1 MIAIMGYPPYPRGM
15 PTVPPTRNL
24 ALDLMR
30 ATEAAALAAARWV
43 GLGNKEEGDRAAVEA
58 MRLLLNTVPFRGRVV
73 IGEGEKDQ
81 APMLYNGEE
90 VGTGGVEI
98 DLAVDPVEGTRLLA
112 LGRPGAISVIAA
124 APKGTLFNPG
134 PGFYAAK
141 LVVPP
146 EAKEA
151 IDLARS
157 PTENLKEIAKAL
169 RKPVRELTVFV
180 LDKPRHQ
187 ALIEEIRTAGARIT
201 LQTDGD
207 VAGAL
212 AAVLPGTGVDVL
224 MGTGGTPE
232 GVIAAVAVRALG
244 GGMQMRLD
252 PQGEEEKWNLIHAGY
267 SLERVY
273 TLEELCA
280 SDETHFAATGI
291 TDGPFLKGVRYE
303 GGLARTES
311 LLLRGET
318 RTLRRVEA
326 WHRMEKLRAIS
337 AVPY

>member
-1 MIAIMGYPPYPRGM
+1 MSA
-15 PTVPPTRNL
+15 VEPTRNL

-30 ATEAAALAAARWV
+30 ATEAAALAAALWV
-43 GLGNKEEGDRAAVEA
+43 GRGNKEEGDRAAVEA

-73 IGEGEKDQ
+73 IGEGEKDK
-81 APMLYNGEE
+81 APMLFNGEE
-90 VGTGGVEI
+90 VGTGGAEM

-124 APKGTLFNPG
+124 APKGALFNPG
-134 PGFYAAK
+134 PAFYAAK

-146 EAKEA
+146 EAREA
-151 IDLARS
+151 IDLSQS
-157 PTENLKEIAKAL
+157 PRDNLREIAKAL
-169 RKPVRELTVFV
+169 QKEVRELTVFV

-187 ALIEEIRTAGARIT
+187 GLIEEIRTAGARIT

-212 AAVLPGTGVDVL
+212 AAALPGTGVDVL

-252 PQGEEEKWNLIHAGY
+252 PQSEEEKQRVIQAGY
-267 SLERVY
+267 SIDRIYSLA
-273 TLEELCA
+273 ELCS
-280 SDETHFAATGI
+280 SDDTHFAATGI

-303 GGLARTES
+303 GAVARTES
-311 LLLRGET
+311 LVIRGAT
-318 RTLRRVEA
+318 RTLRRIEA
-326 WHRMEKLRAIS
+326 LHQVEKLRAIS